1 LKNIVDFAATN
12 PQYLVSKL
20 LAAQLIAAA
29 EQLGLEQIPTE
40 DSLNGNEEESQKGCQ
55 EEKEVVLL
63 RPLQGRLKS
72 QKVLAR
78 ARAFFSLCGKLWA
91 PCVRDI

>member
-1 LKNIVDFAATN
+1 MKNIVDFAATK

-20 LAAQLIAAA
+20 LVAQLIAAA

-40 DSLNGNEEESQKGCQ
+40 DSLNGNEEESQKGSQ

-72 QKVLAR
+72 QKGSRQSEGL
-78 ARAFFSLCGKLWA
+78 F
-91 PCVRDI
+91 